1 MRDALHTL
9 AGTDAGEQRPAS
21 QELHQAQN
29 MEAIGHLAGG
39 VAHEFNNIFAIILLS
54 SELLKDGV
62 GSDDEQLRKILR
74 ATARGGELTRQL
86 LAFACRQMLLPCVLD
101 LNTVLDAMTRP
112 LMRTLGDGTV
122 LEVRGAP
129 DLWPVTV
136 DPIQLETALINLAS
150 NARDAMPL
158 GGELV
163 IEIANVT
170 LDEGDSVAQPDS
182 TQGDY
187 VMLAVRDTGC
197 GIEPKALDHVFEPF
211 FTTKDIGKGSGLG
224 LSVVH
229 GIAKQSGGHVTI
241 ESAPDRGTTVKIYLP
256 RAHPPEGEET
266 SNGYG
271 EEHALKGALPSG
283 FLREALRRH
292 RGTQFDPD

>member
-1 MRDALHTL
+1 MRDALHTPVD
-9 AGTDAGEQRPAS
+9 TDACGQRPAS
-21 QELHQAQN
+21 QEFHQAQN
-29 MEAIGHLAGG
+29 LEAIGYLAGG

-62 GSDDEQLRKILR
+62 GSNDEQLGKILR
-74 ATARGGELTRQL
+74 ATARGAELTRQL
-86 LAFACRQMLLPCVLD
+86 LAFSCRQMLLPCVLD
-101 LNTVLDAMTRP
+101 LNTALDGMTGP

-136 DPIQLETALINLAS
+136 DPMQLETALINLTN

-163 IEIANVT
+163 IETANVT
-170 LDEGDSVAQPDS
+170 LDEGNSIAQPDL
-182 TQGDY
+182 TPGDY

-197 GIEPKALDHVFEPF
+197 GIEPKTLDHVFEPF
-211 FTTKDIGKGSGLG
+211 FTTKDVGKGSGLG

-229 GIAKQSGGHVTI
+229 GFAKQSGGHVTI
-241 ESAPDRGTTVKIYLP
+241 ESVPDRGTTVRLYLP
-256 RAHPPEGEET
+256 RSHPSEVEEISGGCRET
-266 SNGYG
+266 L
-271 EEHALKGALPSG
+271 ALERALSDD
-283 FLREALRRH
+283 FLQKVLRR
-292 RGTQFDPD
+292 RRETQLDPD

>member
-9 AGTDAGEQRPAS
+9 ADTNACGQRSAS
-21 QELHQAQN
+21 QELHQARN
-29 MEAIGHLAGG
+29 LEAIGHLAGG

-54 SELLKDGV
+54 SELLKEGV
-62 GSDDEQLRKILR
+62 GSEDEQLRKILR
-74 ATARGGELTRQL
+74 ATARGAELTRQL
-86 LAFACRQMLLPCVLD
+86 LAFSCRQMLLPCVLD
-101 LNTVLDAMTRP
+101 LNTVLDAMTSP
-112 LMRTLGDGTV
+112 LMQTLGDGTV

-136 DPIQLETALINLAS
+136 DPIQFQTALINLAN

-163 IEIANVT
+163 IE
-170 LDEGDSVAQPDS
+170 
-182 TQGDY
+182 
-187 VMLAVRDTGC
+187 
-197 GIEPKALDHVFEPF
+197 PKTLDHVFDPF
-211 FTTKDIGKGSGLG
+211 FTTKDVGKGSGLG

-256 RAHPPEGEET
+256 RSHASAVEEI
-266 SNGYG
+266 SSGCR
-271 EEHALKGALPSG
+271 EELVLKRALPGG
-283 FLREALRRH
+283 FLLEALRRH
-292 RGTQFDPD
+292 RGTQLDPD

>member
-1 MRDALHTL
+1 MKDTLHTP
-9 AGTDAGEQRPAS
+9 ADTNACGPRPAS
-21 QELHQAQN
+21 QQFHQAQN

-74 ATARGGELTRQL
+74 ATARGAELTRQL
-86 LAFACRQMLLPCVLD
+86 LAFSCRQMLLPRVLD
-101 LNTVLDAMTRP
+101 LNTVLDAMTSP
-112 LMRTLGDGTV
+112 LMRTLGDKTV
-122 LEVRGAP
+122 LEVRCAP

-136 DPIQLETALINLAS
+136 DPIQLETALIDLAN

-163 IEIANVT
+163 IETANVT
-170 LDEGDSVAQPDS
+170 LDESNSVAQPDL

-187 VMLAVRDTGC
+187 GMLAVRDTGC
-197 GIEPKALDHVFEPF
+197 GIEPKTLDHVFEPF
-211 FTTKDIGKGSGLG
+211 FTTKDVGKGSGLG

-256 RAHPPEGEET
+256 RSHPSEVEEI
-266 SNGYG
+266 SGG
-271 EEHALKGALPSG
+271 CREELALERALPDD
-283 FLREALRRH
+283 LLQEVLRRR
-292 RGTQFDPD
+292 RGTQVDPD